1 MTSSLPSSSSG
12 SNLGDHF
19 SQADDG
25 PATTTKTA
33 SLTSSSNGLH
43 STPAGGQASTM
54 SDPLTDGGP
63 RGDGLVRKKLSKLL
77 KGKEEEW
84 TAVAQK
90 KGPLQLLDLP
100 MDVLKEIVKEVW
112 QSCCISCNTQADYS
126 IFQVTHTN
134 DLTSLALT
142 HSALHNL
149 AIPHIYSRFDI
160 VWPDATSTSDTR
172 TGVDALTYGLATL
185 VMGHDV
191 FGQSPGSDVCFIGSQ
206 NGQRRRGN
214 NYPQFTRKFSLGN
227 GPADWVQEYMIT
239 KESGKM
245 LGTLVALA
253 VARMVNLETF
263 IWDMPTGVLRDV
275 WLALSSLQYKCPP
288 GECRLERLLV
298 RWHDNSLDSSHSSP
312 NANANSNP
320 APHNPAGSTLTSI
333 GIMIPSGT
341 TVSPQQATA
350 TPIHTASQNRVEY
363 PTLSVLPPLKSLSV
377 LDIDELAYLD
387 EMSMLIEKSKDRL
400 LELRV
405 GISKKA
411 TTRDFV
417 LAWDGPGLQ
426 QVDHSIKWPGAPSNI
441 GEKRLGG
448 VLGIL
453 LGRVYDIRK
462 KPKLAVRS
470 KPLNPSPTVEPAT
483 VAEAGQDP
491 TPAQEGVTAN
501 EMNDASVISQLQT
514 PVTLLPAT
522 VEEIDA
528 TLAVSQESITIPTA
542 SMVPDSTSLGSN
554 PESPQATVSATI
566 TSPGT
571 EFSQP
576 QPSPSPPTVF
586 AQIRKDSQQTLS
598 KDTVS
603 YDRPHL
609 DGKLRLRVL
618 ELERVPLSIGVLQK
632 GFDWSV
638 MTSLTILDCA
648 YHESLW
654 RMLRRQFQP
663 QPCAR
668 SALASS
674 SLIRSSISA
683 SKPIPNVPMEYQ
695 LNLKKIH
702 TDFATPALIAFLKE
716 TLAPNTLEVLFLQDR
731 RRNTAPPV
739 SINDIYRGP
748 LRRHRR
754 SLKKLLIDSS
764 DKIPKGPNNPSDGI
778 RWRTWM
784 LSHEV
789 LAYITSGNM
798 TSLRELSIAIDYKD
812 WVSSSKPKLVLYRL
826 TRYSISSSDDYPKF
840 QLCGH

>member
-1 MTSSLPSSSSG
+1 MSSG
-12 SNLGDHF
+12 SNLGENL
-19 SQADDG
+19 SQTDDG
-25 PATTTKTA
+25 PVTTTKTA

-43 STPAGGQASTM
+43 STPAGGQTSTM
-54 SDPLTDGGP
+54 LDPLTSEGGP
-63 RGDGLVRKKLSKLL
+63 RCDGFVRKKLSKLL

-112 QSCCISCNTQADYS
+112 QSFCPACNTQADYY

-191 FGQSPGSDVCFIGSQ
+191 FGQSPELDMCFSGSP

-275 WLALSSLQYKCPP
+275 WLALSSLQDKCPP

-333 GIMIPSGT
+333 GIMIPPGPS
-341 TVSPQQATA
+341 VPPQQATTA
-350 TPIHTASQNRVEY
+350 PVQTASQNRVEY

-387 EMSMLIEKSKDRL
+387 EMSILIEKSKDRL

-453 LGRVYDIRK
+453 LGRIYDIRK

-470 KPLNPSPTVEPAT
+470 KPLDLSPAVEPAT
-483 VAEAGQDP
+483 VAEAGQEA
-491 TPAQEGVTAN
+491 TAQQESVIPD
-501 EMNDASVISQLQT
+501 EMSGASAISQLQT
-514 PVTLLPAT
+514 PVPLQPLPAT
-522 VEEIDA
+522 VEEMDA
-528 TLAVSQESITIPTA
+528 TLALSQESIIVPAAPMVSNSA
-542 SMVPDSTSLGSN
+542 SLDSN
-554 PESPQATVSATI
+554 PESPQVTVSATI

-576 QPSPSPPTVF
+576 QPSPSPPTMF
-586 AQIRKDSQQTLS
+586 AQIRKGSQQALP
-598 KDTVS
+598 KDTIS
-603 YDRPHL
+603 CDRPHL

-674 SLIRSSISA
+674 SLIRGSISA

-731 RRNTAPPV
+731 RKNTPPPV

-764 DKIPKGPNNPSDGI
+764 DKIPKGPNNPNDGV

-789 LAYITSGNM
+789 LAYLTSGNM

-812 WVSSSKPKLVLYRL
+812 WVSSPA
-826 TRYSISSSDDYPKF
+826 PN
-840 QLCGH
+840 

>member
-1 MTSSLPSSSSG
+1 MTSSQPNSG
-12 SNLGDHF
+12 SNLGENL
-19 SQADDG
+19 SQIEDG
-25 PATTTKTA
+25 PVSSTKTA
-33 SLTSSSNGLH
+33 GLTSSSNGLH

-54 SDPLTDGGP
+54 LDPLTSEGGLRP
-63 RGDGLVRKKLSKLL
+63 EVGIVRKKFSKFL
-77 KGKEEEW
+77 KGREEEW

-100 MDVLKEIVKEVW
+100 MDVLKEIVKEVRK
-112 QSCCISCNTQADYS
+112 SIYIKCITQADYS
-126 IFQVTHTN
+126 AFQVTHTN

-160 VWPDATSTSDTR
+160 VWPDATSTSESR

-191 FGQSPGSDVCFIGSQ
+191 FGQIPGQNIHFNGSS

-275 WLALSSLQYKCPP
+275 WLALSSLQDKCRP

-298 RWHDNSLDSSHSSP
+298 RWHDNSLDSAHSSP
-312 NANANSNP
+312 NANPSSNP
-320 APHNPAGSTLTSI
+320 APYNPVGSTLTSI
-333 GIMIPSGT
+333 GILVPAGAGA
-341 TVSPQQATA
+341 SPQHATA
-350 TPIHTASQNRVEY
+350 TPAQNASQNRVEY

-387 EMSMLIEKSKDRL
+387 EMSILIEKSKDRL

-411 TTRDFV
+411 HTREFV
-417 LAWDGPGLQ
+417 LSWDGPDLQ
-426 QVDHSIKWPGAPSNI
+426 QVDHGIKWPGAPSNI

-462 KPKLAVRS
+462 KSKLAVRP
-470 KPLNPSPTVEPAT
+470 KPLDLNLAVEPAML
-483 VAEAGQDP
+483 AGTGHDASGQLDSVLTDGLNGALATYHIQTLVPLHSLPVTMEEMDAAAAPSQDP
-491 TPAQEGVTAN
+491 T
-501 EMNDASVISQLQT
+501 I
-514 PVTLLPAT
+514 
-522 VEEIDA
+522 
-528 TLAVSQESITIPTA
+528 ITTSP
-542 SMVPDSTSLGSN
+542 MVPESASIASN
-554 PESPQATVSATI
+554 PDSPQVNVSATI

-576 QPSPSPPTVF
+576 QPSPSPPTEL
-586 AQIRKDSQQTLS
+586 AQIRLASQQIPP
-598 KDTVS
+598 KDTITF
-603 YDRPHL
+603 DRPHL

-618 ELERVPLSIGVLQK
+618 ELERVPLSIYVLQK

-674 SLIRSSISA
+674 SLIRNSIST
-683 SKPIPNVPMEYQ
+683 SKPLPTVPMEYQ

-731 RRNTAPPV
+731 RKSAPPAV

-754 SLKKLLIDSS
+754 SLRKLLIDSS
-764 DKIPKGPNNPSDGI
+764 DKIPKGPNNPNDGV

-784 LSHEV
+784 LTHEV
-789 LAYITSGNM
+789 LAYLTSGSMAN
-798 TSLRELSIAIDYKD
+798 LRELSIAIDYKD
-812 WVSSSKPKLVLYRL
+812 WVSSPIL
-826 TRYSISSSDDYPKF
+826 D
-840 QLCGH
+840 

>member
-1 MTSSLPSSSSG
+1 
-12 SNLGDHF
+12 
-19 SQADDG
+19 
-25 PATTTKTA
+25 
-33 SLTSSSNGLH
+33 
-43 STPAGGQASTM
+43 
-54 SDPLTDGGP
+54 
-63 RGDGLVRKKLSKLL
+63 
-77 KGKEEEW
+77 
-84 TAVAQK
+84 
-90 KGPLQLLDLP
+90 
-100 MDVLKEIVKEVW
+100 
-112 QSCCISCNTQADYS
+112 
-126 IFQVTHTN
+126 
-134 DLTSLALT
+134 
-142 HSALHNL
+142 
-149 AIPHIYSRFDI
+149 
-160 VWPDATSTSDTR
+160 
-172 TGVDALTYGLATL
+172 LTYGLATL

-191 FGQSPGSDVCFIGSQ
+191 FGQNPGRGVHFNGSQ
-206 NGQRRRGN
+206 SGQRRRGN
-214 NYPQFTRKFSLGN
+214 SYPQFTRKFSLGN

-275 WLALSSLQYKCPP
+275 WLALSSLQDKCPP

-298 RWHDNSLDSSHSSP
+298 RWHDNSLDSAHSSP

-320 APHNPAGSTLTSI
+320 APHNPVGGTLTPI
-333 GIMIPSGT
+333 GIMIPSGAA
-341 TVSPQQATA
+341 VSSQQATA
-350 TPIHTASQNRVEY
+350 TPVQTASQNRVEY

-377 LDIDELAYLD
+377 LDIDELTYLD
-387 EMSMLIEKSKDRL
+387 EMSILIEKSKDRL

-411 TTRDFV
+411 TTREFV
-417 LAWDGPGLQ
+417 LAWDGPDLQ
-426 QVDHSIKWPGAPSNI
+426 QVDHGIKWPGAPSNI

-462 KPKLAVRS
+462 KPKLAVRP
-470 KPLNPSPTVEPAT
+470 KPLDLSPAAEPAT
-483 VAEAGQDP
+483 VAGPGHNASGQQD
-491 TPAQEGVTAN
+491 GVTPD
-501 EMNDASVISQLQT
+501 EISGASTTSPVQTLVPLQPL
-514 PVTLLPAT
+514 PVT
-522 VEEIDA
+522 VEEMDA
-528 TLAVSQESITIPTA
+528 TLALSQESIIIPTA
-542 SMVPDSTSLGSN
+542 SMIPDSASHTSN
-554 PESPQATVSATI
+554 PESPQVIVSATI

-576 QPSPSPPTVF
+576 QPSSSPPTEF
-586 AQIRKDSQQTLS
+586 AQIRIDSQQMPP
-598 KDTVS
+598 KDTIVI
-603 YDRPHL
+603 DRPHL

-618 ELERVPLSIGVLQK
+618 ELERVPLSIGVLQR

-674 SLIRSSISA
+674 SLIRNSIAA

-702 TDFATPALIAFLKE
+702 TDFATPALMAFLKE

-731 RRNTAPPV
+731 RRSTPPPV

-754 SLKKLLIDSS
+754 SLRKLLIDSS
-764 DKIPKGPNNPSDGI
+764 DKIPKGPNNPNDGV
-778 RWRTWM
+778 RWRTWL

-789 LAYITSGNM
+789 LAYLTSGNM

-812 WVSSSKPKLVLYRL
+812 WVSSP
-826 TRYSISSSDDYPKF
+826 IPD
-840 QLCGH
+840 

>member
-1 MTSSLPSSSSG
+1 MTSSLPSSSSIPG
-12 SNLGDHF
+12 ENP
-19 SQADDG
+19 SQTDDG
-25 PATTTKTA
+25 PISTTKTA
-33 SLTSSSNGLH
+33 SLISSSNCLH
-43 STPAGGQASTM
+43 STPAGGQPSAM
-54 SDPLTDGGP
+54 LDPLASEGGSRDGS
-63 RGDGLVRKKLSKLL
+63 VRKKLSKFL

-112 QSCCISCNTQADYS
+112 QPVRTTCITQADYY

-191 FGQSPGSDVCFIGSQ
+191 FGQNSELDVHLGGSQ
-206 NGQRRRGN
+206 KEQKRRGN
-214 NYPQFTRKFSLGN
+214 NYPHFTRKFSLGN

-275 WLALSSLQYKCPP
+275 WLALSSLQDKCPP
-288 GECRLERLLV
+288 GDCRLERLLV
-298 RWHDNSLDSSHSSP
+298 RWHDNSLDSSHSSS

-320 APHNPAGSTLTSI
+320 APHNPVGSTLTSI
-333 GIMIPSGT
+333 GIVIPSGPT
-341 TVSPQQATA
+341 FSPQQSTA
-350 TPIHTASQNRVEY
+350 TPVQTISQNRVEY

-387 EMSMLIEKSKDRL
+387 EMSVLIEKSKDRL

-426 QVDHSIKWPGAPSNI
+426 QVDHSEKWPGAPSCI

-453 LGRVYDIRK
+453 LGRIYDIRK
-462 KPKLAVRS
+462 KSKLAVRA
-470 KPLNPSPTVEPAT
+470 KPLNLSPAVEPVT
-483 VAEAGQDP
+483 VTEAGQDATTQQDSIIP
-491 TPAQEGVTAN
+491 DG
-501 EMNDASVISQLQT
+501 MNGASAMSQLQT
-514 PVTLLPAT
+514 PVPLQPLPAT
-522 VEEIDA
+522 MEEMDA
-528 TLAVSQESITIPTA
+528 TLGLSPESIVIPTA
-542 SMVPDSTSLGSN
+542 PMVPDSASLGTN
-554 PESPQATVSATI
+554 PESPQVTVSATI

-571 EFSQP
+571 EFLQP

-586 AQIRKDSQQTLS
+586 SQIRKDSQQMRL

-603 YDRPHL
+603 YDRLHL

-618 ELERVPLSIGVLQK
+618 ELERVPLSIAVLQK

-654 RMLRRQFQP
+654 RMLRKQFQP
-663 QPCAR
+663 HPSAR

-674 SLIRSSISA
+674 SLVRNSISA
-683 SKPIPNVPMEYQ
+683 AKPIPNFPMEYQ

-731 RRNTAPPV
+731 RRNTTPPV
-739 SINDIYRGP
+739 SIDDIYRGP

-764 DKIPKGPNNPSDGI
+764 DKIPKGPSNPGDGV
-778 RWRTWM
+778 RWRTWR
-784 LSHEV
+784 LTHEI
-789 LAYITSGNM
+789 LAYLTSGNM

-812 WVSSSKPKLVLYRL
+812 WVS
-826 TRYSISSSDDYPKF
+826 I
-840 QLCGH
+840 

>member
-1 MTSSLPSSSSG
+1 MTSSLPGSSSG
-12 SNLGDHF
+12 SNLGENL
-19 SQADDG
+19 SQTDDG
-25 PATTTKTA
+25 PVTATKTA

-54 SDPLTDGGP
+54 LDPVSEGGP

-100 MDVLKEIVKEVW
+100 VDVLKEIIKEVW
-112 QSCCISCNTQADYS
+112 QSVRTTYNTQADYYIS
-126 IFQVTHTN
+126 QVTHTN

-191 FGQSPGSDVCFIGSQ
+191 FGQTPESEMRFSGSQ

-227 GPADWVQEYMIT
+227 GPAEWVQEYMIT

-275 WLALSSLQYKCPP
+275 WLALSSLQDKCPP

-312 NANANSNP
+312 NANANTNP
-320 APHNPAGSTLTSI
+320 ATHNPVGSTLTPI
-333 GIMIPSGT
+333 GIMIPSGAA
-341 TVSPQQATA
+341 VSPQQATA
-350 TPIHTASQNRVEY
+350 TPVQTTSQNRVEY

-387 EMSMLIEKSKDRL
+387 EMSILIEKSKDRL

-417 LAWDGPGLQ
+417 LSWDGPDLQ

-470 KPLNPSPTVEPAT
+470 KPLNLSAVVEPVA
-483 VAEAGQDP
+483 VAENGQV
-491 TPAQEGVTAN
+491 VTAQQ
-501 EMNDASVISQLQT
+501 ESVISNGMSGASATSQLYSSTIQQ
-514 PVTLLPAT
+514 PLPAT
-522 VEEIDA
+522 VEEMDA
-528 TLAVSQESITIPTA
+528 TLALSQGSIVIPTA
-542 SMVPDSTSLGSN
+542 PMVPDGTSIGSN
-554 PESPQATVSATI
+554 PESSQVTVSATI

-586 AQIRKDSQQTLS
+586 AQIRKDSQQMIS

-603 YDRPHL
+603 YERPYL

-638 MTSLTILDCA
+638 MTSLTVLDCA

-654 RMLRRQFQP
+654 KTLRRQFQP

-674 SLIRSSISA
+674 SLIRNSIST

-702 TDFATPALIAFLKE
+702 TDFVTPALISFLKE

-731 RRNTAPPV
+731 RRNTPPPV

-764 DKIPKGPNNPSDGI
+764 DKIPKGPNNPSDGV
-778 RWRTWM
+778 RWKTWM

-789 LAYITSGNM
+789 LAYLTSGNM

-812 WVSSSKPKLVLYRL
+812 WVSSPA
-826 TRYSISSSDDYPKF
+826 PN
-840 QLCGH
+840 